1 MDQDL
6 RLEYHL
12 PFTIHIIY
20 RTFVYQGHT
29 VNFVTEYKYLQKI
42 IDSHPALYDNFGKA
56 YKKDSSRL
64 RLLHQLRSYLTVEAA
79 CDVLFND
86 DCKKV
91 LVEKLELW
99 NF

>member
-12 PFTIHIIY
+12 PFIIHIIY

-29 VNFVTEYKYLQKI
+29 VNFVTEYKY
-42 IDSHPALYDNFGKA
+42 SHPALYDNVGKA

-79 CDVLFND
+79 CNVLFND

>member
-42 IDSHPALYDNFGKA
+42 IDSHPGLYDNFGKA
-56 YKKDSSRL
+56 
-64 RLLHQLRSYLTVEAA
+64 
-79 CDVLFND
+79 
-86 DCKKV
+86 
-91 LVEKLELW
+91 
-99 NF
+99 

>member
-12 PFTIHIIY
+12 PFIIHIIY

-42 IDSHPALYDNFGKA
+42 IDSHPGLYDNFGKA
-56 YKKDSSRL
+56 
-64 RLLHQLRSYLTVEAA
+64 
-79 CDVLFND
+79 
-86 DCKKV
+86 
-91 LVEKLELW
+91 
-99 NF
+99 